1 MNILSQCGPQT
12 ALVGATDCHSG
23 SHILSQWD
31 PLIAAVGAEAI
42 IRRSS
47 LAEFAP
53 GLLTKVSVILSL
65 LLL

>member
-1 MNILSQCGPQT
+1 MNILPQWGPQA

-23 SHILSQWD
+23 SHILSQWE
-31 PLIAAVGAEAI
+31 PLTAAVGAEAI

-47 LAEFAP
+47 LAP